1 MPAPVVDLHLDTITQ
16 IIDKQVTWDSSLLE
30 AALPSLEVGG
40 VNVVVQAAW
49 IPRGA
54 KDPRGV
60 ALRKINGILNMARRS
75 RGKAAIVRGPGQLE
89 AVLRSGRMGIV
100 IALEG
105 GTALVEDA
113 ATLREFR
120 DLGLSMVGL
129 TWSES
134 SPFADSS
141 AEPRSGAAGGLTERG
156 EAMVRLCN
164 DLGLM
169 IDVSHMSDKATA
181 ETIAL
186 SRAPVLASHSNA
198 RRIAPT
204 PRNLSDDLLRSIADT
219 GGLVGAMFHA
229 PFVVKKGASARR
241 EDVVTQVRA
250 LVDTMGAQHVGLGS
264 DWDGIIKSPEGL
276 GRAADMEALREDL
289 ARVLSP
295 EELAQVQGA
304 SFLRYWKAVESAAK

>member
-16 IIDKQVTWDSSLLE
+16 IIDKQVTWESSLLE

-40 VNVVVQAAW
+40 VNVAVQAAW

-113 ATLREFR
+113 ATLRELR

-129 TWSES
+129 TWTES

-141 AEPRSGAAGGLTERG
+141 AEPRPGDAGGLTERG

-164 DLGLM
+164 ELGLM

-198 RRIAPT
+198 RRIADV
-204 PRNLSDDLLRSIADT
+204 PRNLPDDLLRSIADQ
-219 GGLVGAMFHA
+219 GGLVGAMFHG
-229 PFVVKKGASARR
+229 PFVVKAGVARR
-241 EDVVTQVRA
+241 EDVVAQVRA
-250 LVDTMGAQHVGLGS
+250 LVDIMGAEHVGLGS

-276 GRAADMEALREDL
+276 GRAADMEALRGDL

-304 SFLRYWKAVESAAK
+304 SFLRYWKAVEAAAK